1 MNSKWWV
8 VSSEIG
14 TQDMKGEVN
23 DGGDIPNDCS
33 KPCPKRPRLSEIEK
47 KKSNQINRPPSF
59 LQRHKTTVQ
68 IAPSRCT
75 TLT

>member
-23 DGGDIPNDCS
+23 DGDDIPNDCS

-47 KKSNQINRPPSF
+47 KTPTKSIVLRPSCKDIKQPF
-59 LQRHKTTVQ
+59 K
-68 IAPSRCT
+68 
-75 TLT
+75 